1 MIKRSLVSSY
11 LGMETNQL
19 TLTHSHSQTKE
30 KPTSESV
37 MEKGSFFFLDIQPT
51 FHMDLHSYI
60 GHDPIKLKNVL
71 IFEFGPNVEFA
82 NEALKDK
89 SDFISKN
96 CTLENRK
103 K

>member
-1 MIKRSLVSSY
+1 
-11 LGMETNQL
+11 
-19 TLTHSHSQTKE
+19 
-30 KPTSESV
+30 

-89 SDFISKN
+89 SDFINKN

-103 K
+103 KKNRTDFLSFCIGGLHSSDRLECDLDTKK